1 MAKLT
6 PVTGNPFAGLES
18 VLVQKEKSQRIEPTE
33 RGQMAGYLQLLKD
46 AGAGKAVIGA
56 VLNAGSP
63 LDQAKAIVKNL
74 PSAEIKFDVVA
85 GNYVPYI
92 TYKDKNYAIT
102 KQGLTGED
110 VAEFLTPSIADIVST
125 GGVMGALKVGSQ
137 VLPPPLRALAQGA
150 LATPVR
156 RATVAG
162 TTAGATDLSMQ
173 NLAQILGGEKDT
185 SYLQAGATSLFGGF
199 GQNIGENLAK
209 KFGKKQSILDNQ
221 GRLKPEVEQYFIDQG
236 LNTSRW
242 TPDILMELDK
252 LRQQAGRSFFDD
264 AVLSTSVAKAESK
277 TSGIP
282 TTKGQQTG
290 DVNQL
295 AREYRM
301 RAGASGDKAAT
312 TMREFDLAQAQAIK
326 EAQERLQA
334 QTGRTTQ
341 PTFTT
346 RQEQGSA
353 LAEDL
358 RKTASTKLKEVDKAY
373 EEMKDVPFS
382 VMPDDFNGLA
392 QYATDFALAGD
403 RILDPKLYPE
413 MMANIK
419 YLRELTKEF
428 GEDSFSLGK
437 TEQVR
442 RVLSRTANSASNDE
456 RKAAALTSI
465 KAFDTWLDD
474 LVEQGKFLGDE
485 TAVTKLKDARAKR
498 TEYGQLFEPSQRL
511 GGDTAGRSI
520 EQIIKNDDVTSPE
533 IVNKIFG
540 NADVGGN
547 QNAYRTID
555 RLVKAY
561 GADSPEVNRVRE
573 AVFYQIINGSAGDP
587 ANPLKVVQRIDK
599 ATKEGSEI
607 LNLVFNGEDLGK
619 LFDLRT
625 QLSRV
630 LPPDNPLSANFAGA
644 GSINRSGSAYELS
657 RGLGDLLQK
666 ISTGGTLAATGD
678 PVTAGGQYLLQNA
691 MGTAKDIFRNMP
703 AKEAVRG
710 ATIPNAMPNN
720 LLFPAT
726 SAAAGSQLVE
736 QVYPYLEEL
745 LSGGLLGQ

>member
-6 PVTGNPFAGLES
+6 PVEGNPFAGIES
-18 VLVQKEKSQRIEPTE
+18 VLVQKEMSQRIDPTE

-46 AGAGKAVIGA
+46 AGAGKSVIGA

-74 PSAEIKFDVVA
+74 PNSEIKFDVVA

-92 TYKDKNYAIT
+92 SYKDKNYAIT
-102 KQGLTGED
+102 KQGLTAED
-110 VAEFLTPSIADIVST
+110 VVEFLTPSVADIATT
-125 GGVMGALKVGSQ
+125 GGVMAGLKAGSQ
-137 VLPPPLRALAQGA
+137 FLPPPLRALAQGA
-150 LATPVR
+150 LATPTR
-156 RATVAG
+156 RDAVAG

-185 SYLQAGATSLFGGF
+185 SYLQAGATSVFGGF
-199 GQNIGENLAK
+199 GQKIGEGLAK
-209 KFGKKQSILDNQ
+209 KFGSKASILDNQ
-221 GRLKPEVEQYFIDQG
+221 GKLRPEVEKYFVDQG
-236 LNTSRW
+236 INTSRW
-242 TPDILMELDK
+242 TSDVLMELDK
-252 LRQQAGRSFFDD
+252 LRQQAGKSFFEDSIL
-264 AVLSTSVAKAESK
+264 ATAARQAESK
-277 TSGIP
+277 ASGIP

-334 QTGRTTQ
+334 QAGRTGQ
-341 PTFTT
+341 PTFTN
-346 RQEQGSA
+346 RQEQGTV

-358 RKTASTKLKEVDKAY
+358 RKAASAKLKEVDEAY
-373 EEMKDVPFS
+373 KEMKDVPFS

-392 QYATDFALAGD
+392 QYATDFALSGD

-419 YLRELTKEF
+419 YLRELTEKF
-428 GEDSFSLGK
+428 GEDSFSLGN
-437 TEQVR
+437 TEQIR
-442 RVLSRTANSASNDE
+442 RVLARTANSASNDE
-456 RKAAALTSI
+456 RKAAALTSV

-498 TEYGQLFEPSQRL
+498 TEYGQLFEPSNRV

-561 GADSPEVNRVRE
+561 GPDSPEVNRVRE
-573 AVFYQIINGSAGDP
+573 AVFYQIVNGAAGDP
-587 ANPLKVVQRIDK
+587 TNPLKVVQRIDK

-607 LNLVFNGEDLGK
+607 LNLVFNGDDLGK

-630 LPPDNPLSANFAGA
+630 LPPDNPMSANFAGA

-657 RGLGDLLQK
+657 RGLGDILQK

-678 PVTAGGQYLLQNA
+678 PTTAGAQYLIQKG
-691 MGTAKDIFRNMP
+691 MGAAKDIFRNMP
-703 AKEAVRG
+703 AKEAVLG
-710 ATIPNAMPNN
+710 ARIPNAMPDS

-726 SAAAGSQLVE
+726 SSAAGSQLVE
-736 QVYPYLEEL
+736 LGYPYLEEL

>member
-1 MAKLT
+1 
-6 PVTGNPFAGLES
+6 
-18 VLVQKEKSQRIEPTE
+18 
-33 RGQMAGYLQLLKD
+33 
-46 AGAGKAVIGA
+46 
-56 VLNAGSP
+56 
-63 LDQAKAIVKNL
+63 
-74 PSAEIKFDVVA
+74 
-85 GNYVPYI
+85 
-92 TYKDKNYAIT
+92 
-102 KQGLTGED
+102 
-110 VAEFLTPSIADIVST
+110 
-125 GGVMGALKVGSQ
+125 
-137 VLPPPLRALAQGA
+137 
-150 LATPVR
+150 
-156 RATVAG
+156 
-162 TTAGATDLSMQ
+162 
-173 NLAQILGGEKDT
+173 
-185 SYLQAGATSLFGGF
+185 
-199 GQNIGENLAK
+199 
-209 KFGKKQSILDNQ
+209 
-221 GRLKPEVEQYFIDQG
+221 
-236 LNTSRW
+236 
-242 TPDILMELDK
+242 
-252 LRQQAGRSFFDD
+252 
-264 AVLSTSVAKAESK
+264 
-277 TSGIP
+277 
-282 TTKGQQTG
+282 
-290 DVNQL
+290 
-295 AREYRM
+295 M

-358 RKTASTKLKEVDKAY
+358 RKTASAKLKEVDEAY
-373 EEMKDVPFS
+373 KEMKDVPFS

-419 YLRELTKEF
+419 YLRELTEKF

-474 LVEQGKFLGDE
+474 LVQQGKFLGDE

-607 LNLVFNGEDLGK
+607 LDLVFNGEDLGK

-625 QLSRV
+625 QLSRI

-710 ATIPNAMPNN
+710 ATIPNAMPNS